1 MEGAHYFMNHNGE
14 MDSRNNSLY
23 IYIYQNI
30 EENANKLAFYKFL
43 YDGLARERKKIVEN
57 NEKLRLLCFLA
68 GKI

>member
-1 MEGAHYFMNHNGE
+1 MEKWIPGITVYV
-14 MDSRNNSLY
+14 
-23 IYIYQNI
+23 YQNI

-68 GKI
+68 GKIKKKCIQFVPK